1 MSIET
6 NPAPTGTAPVLSRR
20 PRAPH
25 GDGGTSS
32 VGAVVRRTIRA
43 LSTVLMIASV
53 AALLF
58 LAVGPRILGYQTSTM
73 LTGSMSPVINPG
85 DVVVS
90 VPVPVSGVRAGDV
103 ITYRIPVED
112 QRVETHRVTKVFTAP
127 DGSTAVRTKGDA
139 NRNVDPWEASLNGET
154 VHKHVFT
161 VPVLGHVIRA
171 LRQPEVLDALTYGAP
186 AILVLGVLRSIW
198 SREPATASGGK
209 NG

>member
-1 MSIET
+1 MLAVIRRAFGVLT
-6 NPAPTGTAPVLSRR
+6 TGLV
-20 PRAPH
+20 
-25 GDGGTSS
+25 
-32 VGAVVRRTIRA
+32 
-43 LSTVLMIASV
+43 IASV

-73 LTGSMSPVINPG
+73 LTGSMSPLINPG

-90 VPVPVSGVRAGDV
+90 VPVAVSDIRAGDV

-112 QRVETHRVTKVFTAP
+112 RRVETHRVIKVFTAA

-139 NRNVDPWEASLNGET
+139 NASVDPWEASLNGET

-171 LRQPEVLDALTYGAP
+171 LRQPEVLNALTYGAP

-198 SREPATASGGK
+198 RRGPETASGGN